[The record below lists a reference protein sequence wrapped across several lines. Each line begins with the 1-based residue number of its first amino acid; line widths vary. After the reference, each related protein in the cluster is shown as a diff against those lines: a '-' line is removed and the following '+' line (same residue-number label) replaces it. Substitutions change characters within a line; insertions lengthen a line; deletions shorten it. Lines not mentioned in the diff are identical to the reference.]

1 VSRWAVAGLH
11 VRRKIEEK
19 KKGARPARDFGTER
33 LFEVEKSSS
42 IFKAFYK
49 L

>member
-1 VSRWAVAGLH
+1 VSRWAVAGPH

-19 KKGARPARDFGTER
+19 RKELGRQETLGLR
-33 LFEVEKSSS
+33 LFEVENSSS